1 MADQDVVQRLRASFD
16 TLPPKLKIAA
26 RFLID
31 SPTEVA
37 LLSMREQAR
46 KANVQP
52 ATMTRLAQW
61 LGFSGFDEL
70 RSHFANALRSDSGSF
85 SSRSVKLLERRQTI
99 GDVGLINDYVD
110 TIASYIEHLKSPAVV
125 EAMVAATACLRSA
138 STIYTAGVRSA
149 FPVAFQIAYV
159 AGYFA
164 ENVVLLDGA
173 GNTGADVFRRAGDQ
187 DVLLVT
193 SVEPYANSIVSLA
206 QDAKARG
213 IRIVAITDSTISPV
227 ARIATVVITI
237 QKLSPSFFDT
247 MAPAFVTGEILVALL
262 AAHAGLPGTAR
273 IEANEESLRAAGVF
287 FKEPS
292 TVKKRQ

>member
-16 TLPPKLKIAA
+16 RLPPKLKLAA

-70 RSHFANALRSDSGSF
+70 RLRFADALRNDSGSF
-85 SSRSVKLLERRQTI
+85 SSRSVKLFERRKTI

-110 TIASYIEHLKSPAVV
+110 TITSCIEHLKSPAVV
-125 EAMVAATACLRSA
+125 EAIVAATECLRSA
-138 STIYTAGVRSA
+138 ATIYTAGVRSA
-149 FPVAFQIAYV
+149 FPVAFQVAYV

-164 ENVVLLDGA
+164 ENVVLLDGP
-173 GNTGADVFRRAGDQ
+173 GNTGNDAFRRASVR

-193 SVEPYANSIVSLA
+193 SVEPYADSIVSLA
-206 QDAKARG
+206 QEANARG

-227 ARIATVVITI
+227 GRIATAIIAV

-262 AAHAGLPGTAR
+262 AAHEGLAATAR
-273 IEANEESLRAAGVF
+273 IKSNEDSLRAAGVF
-287 FKEPS
+287 FQELS
-292 TVKKRQ
+292 SRRKRR